1 MTFSLGLD
9 HILHQDQ
16 DLELEFDSKA
26 IHEIHLPNHYFEH
39 RASDHD
45 DAIAL
50 FERLATLEGI
60 DMDLLF
66 ARKAEAVHETMCCA
80 IACLRDH
87 YHKYGPR
94 PLRNKAFRWM
104 QSMMN
109 SWDDFAK
116 YYCTKQ
122 ARLHYY
128 EEVSRET
135 ALAVRRHGKR
145 KAEDGVVTSVEKR
158 QRTRTESSDEC
169 SIEFDE
175 PFPCQYAHGLVLA

>member
-1 MTFSLGLD
+1 KMTFSLGLD

-50 FERLATLEGI
+50 FETLATLEGI

-80 IACLRDH
+80 IACLHDH
-87 YHKYGPR
+87 YH
-94 PLRNKAFRWM
+94 NWA
-104 QSMMN
+104 
-109 SWDDFAK
+109 DFAK
-116 YYCTKQ
+116 YYRTKQ
-122 ARLHYY
+122 ARLHYF

-145 KAEDGVVTSVEKR
+145 KAEDGEVTSVEKR
-158 QRTRTESSDEC
+158 QRTLTESSDEC